1 MPFAQSL
8 FAVMPEVVILTAAA
22 LILIVDLFVDDE
34 RRHVTY
40 WLAQLALLIA
50 ACVTLKTTQL
60 DIVKAFHNMVVD
72 DMLADLLRMT
82 SFVAVSL
89 MLFYSRS
96 YLLARGLFR
105 GETFVLTL
113 FVLLGIQ
120 VIISGN
126 SFLTLYL
133 GVELMSLSLY
143 ALVALERERAGP
155 AEASMKYF
163 VLGAL
168 ASGVLLY
175 GMSMIYGATGSL
187 DIDLVAR
194 SVLAGGGN
202 SLLLTFGLVF
212 VVSGVAFK
220 LGVVPYH
227 MWIPDFMGLSQCSPW
242 WAFIMLLVMF
252 SLAGIPPM
260 VGFYAKFT
268 VIEAAINAGFVW
280 LAVLAVVTS
289 LIGAFHYLRI
299 VRLMY
304 FVDPVVRSPLETR
317 ADARTLLS

>member
-1 MPFAQSL
+1 MFPLRTCSRSSRRRSYDMEFSENL
-8 FAVMPEVVILTAAA
+8 LAVLPEVVILTSAA
-22 LILIVDLFVDDE
+22 LILIIDLFIDDE
-34 RRHVTY
+34 RRHITY
-40 WLAQLALLIA
+40 WLTQLALLIA
-50 ACVTLKTTQL
+50 VCVTLKTMQL

-72 DMLADLLRMT
+72 DMLADLLRIT

-105 GETFVLTL
+105 VETFVLTL

-143 ALVALERERAGP
+143 ALVALEKERSGP
-155 AEASMKYF
+155 GEASMKYF

-175 GMSMIYGATGSL
+175 GMSMVYGATGTL

-194 SVLAGGGN
+194 SILA
-202 SLLLTFGLVF
+202 
-212 VVSGVAFK
+212 K
-220 LGVVPYH
+220 
-227 MWIPDFMGLSQCSPW
+227 Q
-242 WAFIMLLVMF
+242 
-252 SLAGIPPM
+252 
-260 VGFYAKFT
+260 
-268 VIEAAINAGFVW
+268 
-280 LAVLAVVTS
+280 
-289 LIGAFHYLRI
+289 
-299 VRLMY
+299 
-304 FVDPVVRSPLETR
+304 
-317 ADARTLLS
+317 

>member
-1 MPFAQSL
+1 MTFAQDL
-8 FAVMPEVVILTAAA
+8 VAVLPEVVILTAAA
-22 LILIVDLFVDDE
+22 VILIVDLFVADE
-34 RRHVTY
+34 RRHITS
-40 WLAQLALLIA
+40 WLTQLALLIA

-82 SFVAVSL
+82 SFIAWSL

-105 GETFVLTL
+105 GETFALTL
-113 FVLLGIQ
+113 FVLPGIQ

-143 ALVALERERAGP
+143 ALAALERERSGP

-175 GMSMIYGATGSL
+175 GMSMIYGATGTL
-187 DIDLVAR
+187 QIDLVAQ
-194 SVLAGGGN
+194 SLVGKGDNPVL
-202 SLLLTFGLVF
+202 LIFGLVF
-212 VVSGVAFK
+212 VVSAIAFK
-220 LGVVPYH
+220 LGAVPYH
-227 MWIPDFMGLSQCSPW
+227 MLVPDVYQGAPTAITLFIGTAPEFAAFAFMTRMLVGSLTAVALDWQGW
-242 WAFIMLLVMF
+242 LIVLLLVSVF
-252 SLAGIPPM
+252 
-260 VGFYAKFT
+260 VGN
-268 VIEAAINAGFVW
+268 VLVVW
-280 LAVLAVVTS
+280 HVC
-289 LIGAFHYLRI
+289 
-299 VRLMY
+299 
-304 FVDPVVRSPLETR
+304 
-317 ADARTLLS
+317 